1 MSEVLK
7 EYIISFVGK
16 EKQVISEG
24 LQFHIDEN
32 IPISLNIYRPG
43 SEEYFNLF
51 IEARK
56 LYLEGKIQLL
66 HEIDKMY
73 IGELEIGEWAN
84 YKGKMVPLDYPYL
97 LEESDDSSINE
108 ATYKGKK
115 VKLNA
120 PGAHRLGKGRAG
132 VYVNTGKKN
141 KDGSPRIKHVKF
153 GSTMPMAMG
162 KSQKHKDRR
171 KSFGARHKCSEK
183 KDKTKAGYWSC
194 RATKLF
200 GRNISGWW

>member
-1 MSEVLK
+1 MEKILKQYILEVVK
-7 EYIISFVGK
+7 E
-16 EKQVISEG
+16 EKPLMSEG
-24 LQFHIDEN
+24 LRFHIDEN

-56 LYLEGKIQLL
+56 LLKEGAIELF

-73 IGELEIGEWAN
+73 IGELEIGEWGD
-84 YKGKMVPLDYPYL
+84 YKGETVPLDYPFL
-97 LEESDDSSINE
+97 IEESDSFVNE

-115 VKLNA
+115 VKLGKA
-120 PGAHRLGKGRAG
+120 GVQRAGKGRSA
-132 VYVNTGKKN
+132 VYVRTKN
-141 KDGSPRIKHVKF
+141 KKGKYYIKRVTF
-153 GSTMPMAMG
+153 GSSMPMAMG
-162 KSQKHKDRR
+162 KSKKHKARR

-194 RATKLF
+194 RATKLH
-200 GRNISGWW
+200 GRNIPGWW